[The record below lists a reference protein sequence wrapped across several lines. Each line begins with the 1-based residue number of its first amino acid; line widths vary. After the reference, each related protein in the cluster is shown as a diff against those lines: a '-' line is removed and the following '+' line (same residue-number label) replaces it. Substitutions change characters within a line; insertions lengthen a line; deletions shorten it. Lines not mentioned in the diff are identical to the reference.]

1 MRRLLL
7 ILFFA
12 ALAFSGFGQVVR
24 ISLLTCAPGDATYS
38 MFGHSAVRVQDPVR
52 GMDMVYN
59 YGTFD
64 FETPNFVWKFMRGK
78 LLYQLDVQSFRHFM
92 REYTRDGRAVYEE
105 EIMLSDADKA
115 ALEAFLADNYR
126 PENRYY
132 LYDFFFDNCSSRIR
146 DALETVLGSRLS
158 YRFPE
163 GSEPMTY
170 RQAIA
175 PYTAARPWMALG
187 IDLLLGA
194 PTDRLADER
203 GQMFLPDHLSGHL
216 GKGQVDG
223 APLLGPRI
231 PLIDGKTGTQTV
243 NQPKPGWL
251 LWALTFI
258 FLLIWHYLPRARRW
272 AGAVFWMLYGLAGC
286 LVAFMWWGTD
296 HQATQE
302 NWNIFWLNPL
312 QLVAGIAV
320 AAGSQS
326 TWLKGFGWL
335 QVGMVIIALIAWMW
349 LPQALPLQALPL
361 MLLLAF
367 QSVRLAGLIQKER

>member
-1 MRRLLL
+1 MKQLFLLL
-7 ILFFA
+7 IVA
-12 ALAFSGFGQVVR
+12 ALAFPVFGQGVR

-59 YGTFD
+59 YGIFD

-92 REYTRDGRAVYEE
+92 REYTREGRAVYEE
-105 EIMLSDADKA
+105 EILLSDADKA
-115 ALEAFLADNYR
+115 ALEAFLAGNYR
-126 PENRYY
+126 PEKRYY

-146 DALETVLGSRLS
+146 DALETVLGQRLS
-158 YRFPE
+158 YRFQE

-175 PYTAARPWMALG
+175 PYTATRPWMALG

-194 PTDRLADER
+194 PTDELADER
-203 GQMFLPDHLSGHL
+203 GQMFLPDYLSENL

-231 PLIDGKTGTQTV
+231 PVIDGEDRTNTGK
-243 NQPKPGWL
+243 QPKPGWVLWPLALVFLL
-251 LWALTFI
+251 LWQFI
-258 FLLIWHYLPRARRW
+258 PRCRRW
-272 AGAVFWMLYGLAGC
+272 AGAGVWILFGLAGC

-312 QLVAGIAV
+312 QLAAGIAV
-320 AAGSQS
+320 AAGSRS

-335 QVGMVIIALIAWMW
+335 QTGMVLIALAAWMW
-349 LPQALPLQALPL
+349 LPQALPLPALPL
-361 MLLLAF
+361 MLLLVF
-367 QSVRLAGLIQKER
+367 QSLRLAGIISKRR

>member
-1 MRRLLL
+1 MFLLL
-7 ILFFA
+7 IIA
-12 ALAFSGFGQVVR
+12 ALVFPVFGQGVR
-24 ISLLTCAPGDATYS
+24 MSLLTCAPGDATYS

-92 REYTRDGRAVYEE
+92 REYTREDRMVYEE
-105 EIMLSDADKA
+105 EIMLSEEDKA

-126 PENRYY
+126 PEKRYY

-146 DALETVLGSRLS
+146 DAMETVLGERLQ
-158 YRFPE
+158 YRFSGGYE
-163 GSEPMTY
+163 TMTY

-175 PYTAARPWMALG
+175 PYTASRPWMAFG

-194 PTDRLADER
+194 PTDRRADER
-203 GQMFLPDHLSGHL
+203 GQMFLPDFLSGRL
-216 GKGQVDG
+216 GQAWVGG

-231 PLIDGKTGTQTV
+231 PIIEGKARIHPGQ
-243 NQPKPGWL
+243 QPKPGWV
-251 LWALTFI
+251 LWVLTAA
-258 FLLIWHYLPRARRW
+258 FLLVWWFSPKKRRW
-272 AGAVFWMLYGLAGC
+272 IEAGFWMLFGLAGC

-312 QLVAGIAV
+312 QLATGIAI
-320 AAGSQS
+320 AAGSRS

-335 QVGMVIIALIAWMW
+335 QTGMVLIALAAWMW
-349 LPQALPLQALPL
+349 LPQALPLPALPL
-361 MLLLAF
+361 MLLLVI
-367 QSVRLAGLIQKER
+367 QSLKLAGLIPKRT